1 MSKLLIFTA
10 PSGAGKTT
18 IVRHLLQ
25 RFDNLAFSVSATTRS
40 KRPGEEEG
48 LDYYFLSVDQF
59 KEKIRRREFVE
70 WEEVYENQFYGTL
83 KSEVERLWQ
92 AGKHIIFDID
102 VKGALSIKRHFPR
115 EALTVYVQPPSREVL
130 IRRLQQRQTED
141 ENSLKRRIK
150 RASQELMYADQFDVV
165 LVNDELTIAQ
175 QEAEH
180 IVRDFLDRAKTNS

>member
-102 VKGALSIKRHFPR
+102 VKGALSIKKHFPR

-165 LVNDELTIAQ
+165 LVNDELTTAQ

>member
-165 LVNDELTIAQ
+165 LVNDELTTAQ